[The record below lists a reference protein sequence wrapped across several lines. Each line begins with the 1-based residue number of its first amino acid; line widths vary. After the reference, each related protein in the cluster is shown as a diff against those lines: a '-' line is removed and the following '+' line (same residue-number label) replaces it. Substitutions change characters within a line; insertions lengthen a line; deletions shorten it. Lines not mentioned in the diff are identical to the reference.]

1 MTLKKRQIK
10 NKIPLYISKDYMY
23 SYYTEEDEDDDEMD
37 DYGYFCTE
45 NETTQVAW
53 KRYDEDTHLFQ
64 KKHNDFYGTSDGD
77 IESIYTDVT
86 DSGDEPSKISINS
99 IYMSILRLFYSG
111 IYYISIF
118 MYKVKP

>member
-1 MTLKKRQIK
+1 MH
-10 NKIPLYISKDYMY
+10 
-23 SYYTEEDEDDDEMD
+23 SYYTDEDDDDMD

-45 NETTQVAW
+45 SETTQVAW
-53 KRYDEDTHLFQ
+53 KQYNEDTNLFQ
-64 KKHNDFYGTSDGD
+64 KKHKDFYGTSDSD
-77 IESIYTDVT
+77 IESIYADGT
-86 DSGDEPSKISINS
+86 DSGDEPSRISINS